1 MNIEKSKRS
10 WFFFAIYTITYL
22 YLVLCLGYTLSNMLD
37 FGRDI
42 WSCTLVVMVIL
53 LALAGCVAAFI
64 ILVNAES
71 KENKE
76 HQKRVRVNKLSNA
89 FFAGEILPAFGSYFL
104 ILLSRGLYLGIMQP
118 SELTG
123 NVRLYETIT
132 QGGMMSGGGGGVGLL
147 GAECLY
153 GALLQGF
160 CTLLGNDPI
169 AVYILNLVCQAVLV
183 VACYLFLRT
192 VAGKVAA
199 ITGSLL
205 FLCIPYFYQ
214 ILGSCDPAQFY
225 MALCA
230 VLAYILASLVKR
242 DIFASDAERRGDG
255 VYRVLAGILTGILL
269 MLDMAVIL
277 IPISG
282 LVVFLVTVDR
292 QRSKLISYVISYVIS
307 TVLGMAA
314 AAALL
319 GNGMDGAYSVVGRS
333 VVYMEQYFGRFGGFA
348 LGSGVLMLLE
358 NMTFAAITVTTGIA
372 AVMFF
377 WCKHDF
383 LRVTSVPYMGIV
395 LLKLF
400 PVSYLD
406 VDFIIFCVMIFA
418 VAVTIT
424 MVSMIGKPVIVP
436 EKHRDEE
443 SDERPDE
450 QPEKRIK
457 KQPEKRI
464 KKRPDKQI
472 KASRKKKKEQAH
484 ADGIPEQIQAQV
496 AGIPEQ
502 TKAHVQVSPEQAKAR
517 ADVREDRAS
526 REENTADKKSA
537 YIENPLPVP
546 KKHVHREM
554 DYGYAV
560 PENQMHYDVSVAEN
574 DNFDQ

>member
-1 MNIEKSKRS
+1 MNIQKTKRS

-37 FGRDI
+37 FGKDI

-64 ILVNAES
+64 ILINAES

-76 HQKRVRVNKLSNA
+76 HLKRARANKISNA
-89 FFAGEILPAFGSYFL
+89 FFAGEILPAFGSYL
-104 ILLSRGLYLGIMQP
+104 LVLLSRGLYLGIIQP
-118 SELTG
+118 SGLTG

-132 QGGMMSGGGGGVGLL
+132 QGGMMSGGGGGLL

-199 ITGSLL
+199 LTGSLL

-214 ILGSCDPAQFY
+214 ILRACDPTQFY

-230 VLAYILASLVKR
+230 VLAYILASLIKR
-242 DIFASDAERRGDG
+242 DMSASDAERRGDG
-255 VYRVLAGILTGILL
+255 VCRVLAGILLGILL

-292 QRSKLISYVISYVIS
+292 QRSKLIGYVVS

-333 VVYMEQYFGRFGGFA
+333 VVYMEQYFGRCGGFA
-348 LGSGVLMLLE
+348 LESGVLMLLE
-358 NMTFAAITVTTGIA
+358 NMAFAAITVTTGIA

-377 WCKHDF
+377 WCQHDF
-383 LRVTSVPYMGIV
+383 LRVISVPYMGVI

-400 PVSYLD
+400 PISYLD

-443 SDERPDE
+443 SDEQPD
-450 QPEKRIK
+450 

-464 KKRPDKQI
+464 KKRPEKQI
-472 KASRKKKKEQAH
+472 KASRKKKKEQEH
-484 ADGIPEQIQAQV
+484 ADGLPEQTQAQV
-496 AGIPEQ
+496 EGI
-502 TKAHVQVSPEQAKAR
+502 PEQAKAH
-517 ADVREDRAS
+517 ADVREDRES
-526 REENTADKKSA
+526 REENTADRRGE

-546 KKHVHREM
+546 KKHVRREM

-560 PENQMHYDVSVAEN
+560 PENQMHYDVPVAEN
-574 DNFDQ
+574 DNFDR